1 MAVTPPAETKIS
13 LTDERSLSLMRRLFR
28 EAAMPY
34 IGHMILAVICM
45 SLVAGTTALTAWLL
59 DPVVNKVFVEQDAN
73 MLWMIGGAV
82 CGVFVVKSLASYCQD
97 VLLAYVGQN
106 IIADTQ
112 NRLFSCILSQ
122 EVALFQDKT
131 SGTLVSHFVYDINA
145 MRVAVSNAFI
155 AIGRDALSVTF
166 LIGVTF
172 YQDWLLACI
181 SMVVAPISIIPI
193 QRLSKHMRRVA
204 RQTQEEM
211 GGMNTLLMQAFQ
223 GIRIIKSFR
232 LEESETSRVKTVAYK
247 LRDLSIGAT
256 RLEAAAQPIIDVF
269 GGVAIT
275 AVIIYGGSRVID
287 GATTPGAFF
296 SFIAAIMMAYQPLRS
311 LSKMNVTIQQGLA
324 AAARVFALIDRQPAL
339 LEAPDAKD
347 VERVSGDVVFNNVSF
362 SYNDEDF
369 ALNGVSFTAPAGGIT
384 ALVGPSGAG
393 KSTVFSLI
401 PRFYDPQSGDVFING
416 VNVKHATLG
425 SLRDAISIVSQ
436 EATLFNDTIANNI
449 RCGNPD
455 ADDAA
460 VERAARMAAAHEF
473 IVEQPDGYDTM
484 IGEHGMRLSGGQ
496 RQRIAIARAILK
508 DAPILLLDEATSA
521 LDTESERLIQQALSQ
536 LMQGRTTI
544 VIAHRLSTIRDADV
558 IHAFDKGKVVETGDH
573 TSLLAQNGLYARLHA
588 LQFHEGA

>member
-1 MAVTPPAETKIS
+1 
-13 LTDERSLSLMRRLFR
+13 
-28 EAAMPY
+28 
-34 IGHMILAVICM
+34 
-45 SLVAGTTALTAWLL
+45 
-59 DPVVNKVFVEQDAN
+59 
-73 MLWMIGGAV
+73 
-82 CGVFVVKSLASYCQD
+82 
-97 VLLAYVGQN
+97 
-106 IIADTQ
+106 
-112 NRLFSCILSQ
+112 
-122 EVALFQDKT
+122 
-131 SGTLVSHFVYDINA
+131 
-145 MRVAVSNAFI
+145 
-155 AIGRDALSVTF
+155 
-166 LIGVTF
+166 
-172 YQDWLLACI
+172 
-181 SMVVAPISIIPI
+181 
-193 QRLSKHMRRVA
+193 MRRVA